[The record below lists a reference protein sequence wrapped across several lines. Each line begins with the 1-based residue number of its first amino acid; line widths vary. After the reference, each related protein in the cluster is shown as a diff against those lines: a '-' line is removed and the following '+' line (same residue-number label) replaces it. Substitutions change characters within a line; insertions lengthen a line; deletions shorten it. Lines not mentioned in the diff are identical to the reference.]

1 LSVHKRNYNH
11 NKLNNDID
19 IVNEINK
26 LKNEMI
32 SMVKNSKIQISNSIL
47 NSQINSN
54 NKNEIKIFLSEYCSN
69 ALSIQE
75 FVKQLTITFDDLMQT
90 KDNTTKGITHIVE
103 KNLKPL
109 SLTVRP
115 VHHIEKNE
123 WFMKDKDEW
132 TENNGDDIVDKT
144 HAKIQREYLLSSQN
158 EIICNDDYL
167 CFVKNGTKELSKN
180 EKDDIKTSLY
190 DICKINI

>member
-1 LSVHKRNYNH
+1 MSVHKRNYNH